1 MMIFIQCEFYMSSGG
16 WEGKTFHLGNAPN
29 FCTHPNLWFYPPQ
42 KLGVGNFT
50 CLKQSNFGA
59 SFFMQSIFGKPK
71 EMFGL
76 KDKSNRERFDTFPV
90 YASCEK
96 KTVSRFLFECSDVF
110 PHVLTAVSYFKF
122 EMFLFCVR

>member
-1 MMIFIQCEFYMSSGG
+1 MAQKQTKRGKTNQTSEWHDLDVVCEGRFQRSSVCCFTFLCFCQCLVHVSGVHMMIFIQCEFYISSGG

-59 SFFMQSIFGKPK
+59 SFFHAKHFWKAQGNVWI
-71 EMFGL
+71 
-76 KDKSNRERFDTFPV
+76 ER
-90 YASCEK
+90 
-96 KTVSRFLFECSDVF
+96 
-110 PHVLTAVSYFKF
+110 
-122 EMFLFCVR
+122 